1 MPELAPQR
9 DCDGC
14 TLCCKVMN
22 IPELEKPAGTWCR
35 HCVVGTGCGI
45 HTSRPEVC
53 RQFYCMYIT
62 NRNLGPEWKP
72 SEARF
77 VVSHDAGGQRISVY
91 VDTQRPESWRREPY
105 LSTFR
110 AWSEI
115 GARTGGQVVVFV
127 ARRAFVVVP
136 DRIVDLGEVA
146 PDELILTAVTK
157 TAQGIRLEPFKAGK
171 DDPRAQRFLASNPA
185 R

>member
-22 IPELEKPAGTWCR
+22 VPELEKPAGTWCR
-35 HCVVGTGCGI
+35 HCAVGTGCGI
-45 HTSRPEVC
+45 HAARPEVC

-62 NRNLGPEWKP
+62 NRNLGPDWKP
-72 SEARF
+72 SDAKF

-91 VDTQRPESWRREPY
+91 VDIQRPESWRREPY

-110 AWSEI
+110 AWAEI

-127 ARRAFVVVP
+127 ARHAFVVVP

-146 PDELILTAVTK
+146 QDDLILTAVTK
-157 TAQGIRLEPFKAGK
+157 TAQGIRLEPFKASK
-171 DDPRAQRFLASNPA
+171 DDPRAKRFLAAKSA